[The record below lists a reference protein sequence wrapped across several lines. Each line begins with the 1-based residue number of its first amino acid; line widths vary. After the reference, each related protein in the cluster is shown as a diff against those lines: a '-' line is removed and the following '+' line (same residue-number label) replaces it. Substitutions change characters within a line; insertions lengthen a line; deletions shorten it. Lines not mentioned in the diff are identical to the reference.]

1 MGLERGEAGR
11 RMLRRSTTV
20 SALTGVG
27 VVAGF
32 AVDVLLVARFGIGA
46 ETDAFF
52 AGYTVP
58 FILVTRLA
66 AIQPVVVSALAG
78 YRRQPTAFAVLLNA
92 AALIAA
98 AVAGL
103 GALLA
108 RPLVALTAPGFD
120 PATAAL
126 AARLAAILFAR
137 VPLAAVAEV
146 CRAELYARRRFGLAT
161 FASAVPSLVA
171 AGVLLLVKS
180 QTGIQ
185 VVAWGFVAGA
195 LAQAL
200 LLAGVLLGALRVP
213 YRLTLRHPEPVLRHT
228 GRLVLAPLVGLFLR
242 QGVTLVER
250 MLGSY
255 LPAGSVTAL
264 SYANRLNTIVAG
276 VFFDGVT
283 TASLPVLTERWRD
296 GPLEAARAEL
306 RMLLKLAITVALPIG
321 LAIAA
326 LSTPLARLFFERGEV
341 QAEAVLLLGA
351 VLGVYSLSLPF
362 LGPFRAVQTFF
373 YAIQETRPVVIL
385 HGGLALLA
393 VALDLVLV
401 WSLGAVG
408 LALAYAASCGIMTL
422 TGLAW
427 VARRAGPIGWR
438 SLAVSSGRL
447 LVVSAAA
454 TASAWAISHWLGA
467 AASGVGQGERL
478 LSLAAGGL
486 AGLLVFA
493 GLGAILKLEV
503 VTILMDTV
511 KGR

>member
-1 MGLERGEAGR
+1 
-11 RMLRRSTTV
+11 MLQRSATV
-20 SALTGVG
+20 SLLTGVG
-27 VVAGF
+27 VIAGF
-32 AVDVLLVARFGIGA
+32 VVDVLLVARFGIGA

-52 AGYTVP
+52 TGYTIP

-66 AIQPVVVSALAG
+66 AIQPVVVSVLAG
-78 YRRQPTAFAVLLNA
+78 YRQQPSAFAVLLNA

-98 AVAGL
+98 ALAAL

-108 RPLVALTAPGFD
+108 RPIVALTAPGFD
-120 PATAAL
+120 AASAAL

-161 FASAVPSLVA
+161 FASAVPSLIA
-171 AGVLLLVKS
+171 AGVLLAGS
-180 QTGIQ
+180 SGGIQ

-200 LLAGVLLGALRVP
+200 LLAGVLFGVLRVP
-213 YRLTLRHPEPVLRHT
+213 YRLTLRHPEPVLRNT
-228 GRLVLAPLVGLFLR
+228 GRMVLAPLAGLFLR
-242 QGVTLVER
+242 QGVTLAER
-250 MLGSY
+250 VLGSY

-296 GPLEAARAEL
+296 GPLPAARAEL

-321 LAIAA
+321 LAISA

-341 QAEAVLLLGA
+341 QAEAALLLGV

-373 YAIQETRPVVIL
+373 YAIQETWPVVIF

-393 VALDLVLV
+393 VALDLALV
-401 WSLGAVG
+401 WSLGVVG
-408 LALAYAASCGIMTL
+408 LALAYAVSCGIMAFV
-422 TGLAW
+422 GLAW
-427 VARRAGPIGWR
+427 VARRAGPLGWR
-438 SLAVSSGRL
+438 SLAASTGRL
-447 LVVSAAA
+447 AVVSAAA
-454 TASAWAISHWLGA
+454 AASAWAISQWLGA
-467 AASGVGQGERL
+467 AASGASQGERL
-478 LSLAAGGL
+478 LALAAGGL

-493 GLGAILKLEV
+493 GLGVILKLEV
-503 VTILMDTV
+503 VTILMNAV
-511 KGR
+511 KRR

>member
-1 MGLERGEAGR
+1 MGLERGTAGQQ
-11 RMLRRSTTV
+11 MLQRSTTV
-20 SALTGVG
+20 SLLTGLG

-66 AIQPVVVSALAG
+66 AIQPVVVSVLAG
-78 YRRQPTAFAVLLNA
+78 YRQQPTAFAVLLNA
-92 AALIAA
+92 AGLLAA

-108 RPLVALTAPGFD
+108 QPLVALTAPGFD
-120 PATAAL
+120 AATAAM
-126 AARLAAILFAR
+126 AAQLAAILFAR
-137 VPLAAVAEV
+137 VPLAAVSEV
-146 CRAELYARRRFGLAT
+146 CRAELYARRRFALAT

-171 AGVLLLVKS
+171 AGVLLAGS
-180 QTGIQ
+180 AGGIQ
-185 VVAWGFVAGA
+185 LVAWSFVAGA

-200 LLAGVLLGALRVP
+200 LLVGVLFGALRAP
-213 YRLTLRHPEPVLRHT
+213 YRLTLRHPEPVLRNT
-228 GRLVLAPLVGLFLR
+228 GRLVLAPLAGLFLR
-242 QGVTLVER
+242 QGVTLAER
-250 MLGSY
+250 VLGSY

-321 LAIAA
+321 LAVAA
-326 LSTPLARLFFERGEV
+326 LSTPLVRLFFERGEV
-341 QAEAVLLLGA
+341 QVETALLLGT

-373 YAIQETRPVVIL
+373 YAVQETWPVVIL

-408 LALAYAASCGIMTL
+408 LALAYAVSCGIMAVV
-422 TGLAW
+422 GLAW
-427 VARRAGPIGWR
+427 VARRAGPLGWR
-438 SLAVSSGRL
+438 SLVVSTGRL
-447 LVVSAAA
+447 AVVSAAA
-454 TASAWAISHWLGA
+454 AASAWVVSQWLGA
-467 AASGVGQGERL
+467 AAPDVSQGERL

-503 VTILMDTV
+503 VTILVDVV
-511 KGR
+511 KKR